1 MRNET
6 QPFTP
11 PTVRPDTRYFC
22 MKMKS
27 ITTGIDTMMDPPNPV
42 QICTLR
48 PPSIKLSHR
57 SMRRCFSLIRK
68 PTVPFLRH
76 QVGRIRSRRIV
87 KIVAR
92 SCILNQVV
100 AITYRTFRSNYLLYG
115 NDAGIDRGPA
125 GSAVCPGLSCQSRER
140 DGDSHATGED
150 SHSGFAR
157 RCLEHGCLQHLTVS
171 IEDKDHLYGETDI
184 HAPGIIE
191 ALIHGGL
198 ELDVLALGLHLQ
210 Q

>member
-1 MRNET
+1 MVRKDGHPIPTGPGAARNARGT
-6 QPFTP
+6 IWRLIA
-11 PTVRPDTRYFC
+11 VRGEDDGFDRPR
-22 MKMKS
+22 S
-27 ITTGIDTMMDPPNPV
+27 V

-68 PTVPFLRH
+68 PATAFLCH
-76 QVGRIRSRRIV
+76 QVGRIRSRRMV
-87 KIVAR
+87 RIVAR

-125 GSAVCPGLSCQSRER
+125 GRGLSCDWRRLSFRLC
-140 DGDSHATGED
+140 S
-150 SHSGFAR
+150 SLSGAW
-157 RCLEHGCLQHLTVS
+157 LPSTPSVS
-171 IEDKDHLYGETDI
+171 IEDKDHLYGETDT

-191 ALIHGGL
+191 ALIHDGIL
-198 ELDVLALGLHLQ
+198 MWAARARELH
-210 Q
+210 